1 MEWVYNR
8 ADIDNAKIVW
18 ARDMGP
24 TDNAELIRYFK
35 DRSVWLLQPDE
46 SLQVR
51 PYSKQTSNYENLF
64 SATRPGC
71 IAANAAGSNECP
83 PPR

>member
-1 MEWVYNR
+1 MEWVYNQ

-24 TDNAELIRYFK
+24 TDNVELIRYFK
-35 DRSVWLLQPDE
+35 DRSVWLLQPDD

-51 PYSKQTSNYENLF
+51 LYSNQTSNSENLF
-64 SATRPGC
+64 SATRPKST
-71 IAANAAGSNECP
+71 AANAARSNECR
-83 PPR
+83 PR